1 MTDELCCI
9 LTLMTSRGVTKSD
22 VRIAPEHAD
31 SAVSA
36 GVMITLCGG
45 AAASAEDDALGVME
59 VAWLVGK
66 AKGQRSVLCRSFAD
80 VFAVEP
86 TIASSSSIAWRAPL
100 PSRAAAASR

>member
-1 MTDELCCI
+1 MTEYEEVPEHAACSHSNCMTDELCCI

-36 GVMITLCGG
+36 GVMVTFCGG

-66 AKGQRSVLCRSFAD
+66 AKDSEACFAD
-80 VFAVEP
+80 V
-86 TIASSSSIAWRAPL
+86 
-100 PSRAAAASR
+100 SRC

>member
-1 MTDELCCI
+1 MYVRRTSWRATRSMTEYEEVPEHAACSHSNCMTDELCCI

-36 GVMITLCGG
+36 GVMITLRDGN
-45 AAASAEDDALGVME
+45 ASSSLGVME

-66 AKGQRSVLCRSFAD
+66 AKDSKLALPTCRC
-80 VFAVEP
+80 
-86 TIASSSSIAWRAPL
+86 
-100 PSRAAAASR
+100 